1 MNIIAETQVDTIAHA
16 SVRPL
21 QSLDLLSK
29 QEMASL
35 ASANRELHELFRRC
49 ALAVLNT
56 GGHTDDARA
65 VYQRYRDFDLRVVP
79 ESRGLKL
86 ELVHAP
92 AEAFVDGR
100 MIEGILN
107 HLFAALRDIVFTQH
121 KLENQLAFDL
131 HSSAGITDAVFRIL
145 RNAHIVRSDV
155 APRLVVCWGGH
166 AISREEYDF
175 TKQVGY
181 QLGLRGLDIATGCG
195 PGAMKGPMKGAA
207 VGHAKQNA
215 SDSRYVGITEPGIIA
230 AESPN
235 PIVNQLVI
243 LPDIEKRL
251 EAFVRL
257 AHAIIVFP
265 GGAGTLE
272 EILFLLG
279 VKLHPDN
286 ADQPLPLFFLAPQC
300 SAGYFEEIDSFLRS
314 TLGDDISAHYEII
327 VGDRQIAARRV
338 KERVKEVRRHRVK
351 RKESFSFNWD
361 LVIPEP
367 LQQPFTPTHE
377 NMAEL
382 RLRSDSP
389 RHELVRALRCAFSG
403 IVAGNVKDFGVQ
415 AVEAYGPYL
424 LYGDP
429 AIGDRLNRLLE
440 SLVDQGRMKL
450 DAASYRPCFELRQS
464 PPGP

>member
-1 MNIIAETQVDTIAHA
+1 MEPRAIHTDTIAHT

-21 QSLDLLSK
+21 QSLDLLSRR
-29 QEMASL
+29 EMDSL

-56 GGHTDDARA
+56 GGQTDDARA
-65 VYQRYRDFDLRVVP
+65 VYQRYRDFDLRVIP

-86 ELVHAP
+86 ELFHAP
-92 AEAFVDGR
+92 AQAFVDGR
-100 MIEGILN
+100 MIMGIRN

-131 HSSAGITDAVFRIL
+131 RSSGGITDAVFRIL

-155 APRLVVCWGGH
+155 APKLIVCWGGH
-166 AISREEYDF
+166 AISRAEYDF
-175 TKQVGY
+175 SKQVGY

-207 VGHAKQNA
+207 IGHAKQN
-215 SDSRYVGITEPGIIA
+215 SNDSRYVGITEPGIIA

-235 PIVNQLVI
+235 PIVNELVI

-257 AHAIIVFP
+257 AHAIVVFP
-265 GGAGTLE
+265 GGAGTAE

-286 ADQPLPLFFLAPQC
+286 IDMPLPLFFLAPEC
-300 SAGYFEEIDSFLRS
+300 SASYFEEIDDFLRS
-314 TLGDDISAHYEII
+314 TLGDDIAAHYEII
-327 VGDRQIAARRV
+327 IGDEQTAARRI
-338 KERVKEVRRHRVK
+338 KDHIKALRRQRVK

-367 LQQPFTPTHE
+367 LQRPFTPTHD
-377 NMAEL
+377 NMAAL
-382 RLRSDSP
+382 HLRSDSP
-389 RHELVRALRCAFSG
+389 RHELVRMLRCAFSG

-415 AVEAYGPYL
+415 AVEAHGPYL
-424 LYGDP
+424 LHGDP

-440 SLVDQGRMKL
+440 SFIAQGRMKL
-450 DAASYRPCFELRQS
+450 DAATYRPCFDLRQS
-464 PPGP
+464 PPGN